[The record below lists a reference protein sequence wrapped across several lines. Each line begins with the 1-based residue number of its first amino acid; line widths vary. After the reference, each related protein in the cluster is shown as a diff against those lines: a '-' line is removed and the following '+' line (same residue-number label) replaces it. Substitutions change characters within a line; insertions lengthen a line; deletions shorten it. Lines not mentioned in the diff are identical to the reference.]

1 MTEKIGIVII
11 RRGRYDEEKS
21 VQKDNNNNKNLN
33 SALISIAGSQ
43 SCYNHELIEPINRGV
58 IMLRKNLYETL
69 LDWSEIR
76 RFLISVWEMI
86 GPGTVLALTWSS
98 HRLSLVS
105 GSLIGT
111 LVS

>member
-1 MTEKIGIVII
+1 
-11 RRGRYDEEKS
+11 
-21 VQKDNNNNKNLN
+21 
-33 SALISIAGSQ
+33 
-43 SCYNHELIEPINRGV
+43 
-58 IMLRKNLYETL
+58 MLRKNLYETL
-69 LDWSEIR
+69 LDLSEIR

-98 HRLSLVS
+98 HRLSSVS